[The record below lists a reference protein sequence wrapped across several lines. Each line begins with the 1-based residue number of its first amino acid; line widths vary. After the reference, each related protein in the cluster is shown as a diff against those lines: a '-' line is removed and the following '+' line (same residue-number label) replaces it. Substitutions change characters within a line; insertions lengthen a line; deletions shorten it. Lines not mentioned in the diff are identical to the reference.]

1 MSTVTDMA
9 LRLVGPSEL
18 TKMFGVSRSRTVQIS
33 NSRDFPAPLAVLA
46 MGSIWNLDDVTAWAE
61 RKGRTLN
68 LDALTTDVQAGDD
81 STP

>member
-1 MSTVTDMA
+1 MSTVTFMA

-33 NSRDFPAPLAVLA
+33 NARDFPAPLAVLA

-61 RKGRTLN
+61 RKGRFLN
-68 LDALTTDVQAGDD
+68 LEALTTDVQAGGD

>member
-1 MSTVTDMA
+1 MSTVTFMA

-33 NSRDFPAPLAVLA
+33 NARDFPAPLAVLA

-61 RKGRTLN
+61 RKGRFLN
-68 LDALTTDVQAGDD
+68 LEALTTDVQAGDD

>member
-1 MSTVTDMA
+1 MSTVTFMA

-33 NSRDFPAPLAVLA
+33 NARDFPAPLAVLA

-61 RKGRTLN
+61 RKGRFLN
-68 LDALTTDVQAGDD
+68 LEALTTDVQAGDG

>member
-1 MSTVTDMA
+1 MSTVTFMA

-33 NSRDFPAPLAVLA
+33 NARDFPAPLAVLA

-61 RKGRTLN
+61 RKGRFLN
-68 LDALTTDVQAGDD
+68 LEALTTDVQDGDD